1 MALQIDEK
9 DLKIAKKLLKMEL
22 EGTNSKVYVFG
33 SRADGTARE
42 YSDLDLAID
51 FNGQKIPNEIKYE
64 LKNFFDASNMK
75 IRVDIVDL
83 NAISESFKK
92 VISPRLQEF
101 CILPLCQT
109 KSP

>member
-33 SRADGTARE
+33 SRADGTAQE

-51 FNGQKIPNEIKYE
+51 FNGQKMPYDIKYE
-64 LKNFFDASNMK
+64 LRSFFEVSCM
-75 IRVDIVDL
+75 RMSVDIVDL
-83 NAISESFKK
+83 NDISENFKK
-92 VISPRLQEF
+92 IISPKLKELF
-101 CILPLCQT
+101 YMN
-109 KSP
+109 